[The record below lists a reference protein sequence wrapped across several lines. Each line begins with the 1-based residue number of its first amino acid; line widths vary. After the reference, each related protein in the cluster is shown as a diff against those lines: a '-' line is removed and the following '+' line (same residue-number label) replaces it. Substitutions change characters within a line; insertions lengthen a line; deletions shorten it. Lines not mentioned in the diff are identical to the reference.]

1 MLLKMTTTLLIHC
14 PDQPGLI
21 YNITSVIFKYQLNI
35 ISNGEFVE
43 RNFNHF
49 FMRTEFAGEFDQE
62 GFSSDLAAILP
73 REASIKLSS
82 GQKRDIALLVT
93 KEHHCLSDL
102 LIRYAFQELN
112 ANIRCVVSNYS
123 NLQDFTEKFSIPF
136 HFVSHENKTREQHEQ
151 DVLEVLEGY
160 QPEFLVLAKYM
171 RVLSPT
177 FIRRYQHRLINIHH
191 SFLPAFVGANPYTQA
206 YERGVKII
214 GATAHYVN
222 ENLDEGPIIAQSV
235 IPVAHTHSAKEMA
248 QAGRDV
254 EKIVLARSL
263 KLVLSD
269 RVFVY
274 RNKTIIFD

>member
-1 MLLKMTTTLLIHC
+1 MTTTLLIHC

-136 HFVSHENKTREQHEQ
+136 HFVSH
-151 DVLEVLEGY
+151 
-160 QPEFLVLAKYM
+160 M
-171 RVLSPT
+171 RIRPGSSMNRTYWKCWKVISPSFWFWRNTCACSLRRSSGGISTGSSTFTIPSFRRLSAP
-177 FIRRYQHRLINIHH
+177 IRIPRHM
-191 SFLPAFVGANPYTQA
+191 
-206 YERGVKII
+206 
-214 GATAHYVN
+214 
-222 ENLDEGPIIAQSV
+222 SV
-235 IPVAHTHSAKEMA
+235 V
-248 QAGRDV
+248 
-254 EKIVLARSL
+254 
-263 KLVLSD
+263 
-269 RVFVY
+269 
-274 RNKTIIFD
+274 